1 MEEHMDR
8 DEVRRIYG
16 PLLDRGTVRG
26 ITDVVAR
33 NPAAWIETDILIGA
47 LRDNAREPI
56 PDAFIDYLMRRLEGE
71 VRKQRG
77 RGRTAQSSTVAL
89 RNLLIS
95 SRFERY
101 ERWLTAR
108 KTRSGLKGWSA
119 VRTAEWWQGPP
130 SERAARMAQRRSGLN
145 VSWRRIQ
152 DIAYAQ
158 RR

>member
-1 MEEHMDR
+1 MDR

-16 PLLDRGTVRG
+16 PLLDHGSVRG
-26 ITDVVAR
+26 LADALGR
-33 NPAAWIETDILIGA
+33 NRTAWIETDVLIAA
-47 LRDNAREPI
+47 LRDNAREPFPEAVI
-56 PDAFIDYLMRRLEGE
+56 NYLRQRLEGE
-71 VRKQRG
+71 ARKQRG
-77 RGRTAQSSTVAL
+77 RGRSAHSSTVEL

-119 VRTAEWWQGPP
+119 IRTAEWWQGPP
-130 SERAARMAQRRSGLN
+130 SERAARMALRKTGLN
-145 VSWRRIQ
+145 VTWRRIQ

-158 RR
+158 GR